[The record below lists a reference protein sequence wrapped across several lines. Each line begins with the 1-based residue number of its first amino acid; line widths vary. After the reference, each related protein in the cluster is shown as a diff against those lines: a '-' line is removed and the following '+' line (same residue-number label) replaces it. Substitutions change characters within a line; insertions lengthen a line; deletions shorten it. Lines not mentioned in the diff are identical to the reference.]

1 MPRMPHSHPRN
12 RPATTK
18 KKADPAQAPA
28 IDPEEEAVSV
38 PVPVPADAPSPGDGE

>member
-18 KKADPAQAPA
+18 KKTDPPQTPA
-28 IDPEEEAVSV
+28 TEPEEEA
-38 PVPVPADAPSPGDGE
+38 VPVPADAPSPGDSE